1 MILRFILWSILL
13 TLLFRFVVRFLFPL
27 FQVTKV
33 VSQKM
38 RDMQS
43 QMNNMN
49 KQAHEPKPQK
59 VKPGDY
65 IDYEEI
71 K

>member
-1 MILRFILWSILL
+1 
-13 TLLFRFVVRFLFPL
+13 
-27 FQVTKV
+27 
-33 VSQKM
+33 M